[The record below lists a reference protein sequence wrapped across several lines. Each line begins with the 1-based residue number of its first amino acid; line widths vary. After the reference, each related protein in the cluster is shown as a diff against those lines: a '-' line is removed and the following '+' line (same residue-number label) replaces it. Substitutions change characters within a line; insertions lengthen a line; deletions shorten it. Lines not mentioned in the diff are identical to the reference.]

1 MPLLS
6 DRWHIDCNSA
16 LPYPSVVPPRDS
28 SKPLK
33 DRPVDDAG
41 ASAPSYATAGVDLDR
56 DEGFIDE
63 IKEITRSTLRPEVL
77 SSVGG
82 FAGLFKAPE
91 RYKNPVFVAGA
102 DGVGTKLKLAAQLGR
117 YDTVGIDCVAMV
129 VNDLIVQGGE
139 PLVFLDY
146 LAMDNLN
153 PEIARDALR
162 GVAEGC
168 RRAGCAL
175 LGGET
180 ASMPG
185 VYPKDEIELVG
196 FGVGVVER
204 DQLVDGSSISQ
215 GDAILG
221 LASSGCHSNGYSL
234 VRSIIDRGIAAGQM
248 DLRSEVEELNTSLAG
263 ALLTP
268 TRIYVKPV
276 LNVMRDFTLKGIVH
290 VTGGGFPGNIPR
302 VLPKGVRAQIDTG
315 SWPRPSIFGFLQ
327 RHGEIS
333 EDEMLRVFNCGIG
346 LIVIIAQEDADDVM
360 QRFQALGERAYRI
373 GEIEVKATPDD
384 PALVLDKARS
394 ADV

>member
-146 LAMDNLN
+146 LAMDDLN

-346 LIVIIAQEDADDVM
+346 LIVIIAREDADDVM

>member
-129 VNDLIVQGGE
+129 ANDLIVQGGE

-146 LAMDNLN
+146 LAMDDLNL
-153 PEIARDALR
+153 EIARDALR

-346 LIVIIAQEDADDVM
+346 LIVIIAREDADDVM
-360 QRFQALGERAYRI
+360 QRFQALGERVYRI

>member
-6 DRWHIDCNSA
+6 DQWHIDCNSA

-146 LAMDNLN
+146 LAMDDLNL
-153 PEIARDALR
+153 EIARDALR

-346 LIVIIAQEDADDVM
+346 LIVIIAREDADDVM
-360 QRFQALGERAYRI
+360 QRFQALGERVYRI

>member
-346 LIVIIAQEDADDVM
+346 LIVIIAREDADDVM
-360 QRFQALGERAYRI
+360 QRFQALGERVYRI